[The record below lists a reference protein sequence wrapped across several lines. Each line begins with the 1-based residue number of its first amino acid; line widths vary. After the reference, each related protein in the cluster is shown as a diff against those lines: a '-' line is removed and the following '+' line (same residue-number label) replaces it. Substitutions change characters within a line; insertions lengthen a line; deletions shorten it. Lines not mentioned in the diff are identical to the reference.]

1 MRRRCEVC
9 GARLGDDGAC
19 PDCDL
24 DLLAVADVDAGIRRE
39 DRYVA
44 LPPGPRW
51 VPRRV
56 RRESSRAP
64 IVIVGIVLTVLVLAG
79 VLGQGEPTR
88 AVPATP
94 PLLEEPTGVT
104 LLRAGPRGLERID
117 IDKGRVLTFRTTG
130 APVGRVRQ
138 LVTVPDGIVALTG
151 PGAFMLDDRSATWLG
166 NADALVP
173 SPEGA
178 QLVSYLRPGEIVL
191 TPPGVVLELEGD
203 TDQEIV
209 GEVVAVLSSGPLLQR
224 VRDDGVPLLEIYGEA
239 GAHLLAADETFV
251 AAALDTIVTRPRCPD
266 TSLSLIHI

>member
-1 MRRRCEVC
+1 MLRCATITSMRRRCEVC

-64 IVIVGIVLTVLVLAG
+64 IVIVGLAG

-151 PGAFMLDDRSATWLG
+151 PGAFMLAYSSATRLG
-166 NADALVP
+166 NADA
-173 SPEGA
+173 
-178 QLVSYLRPGEIVL
+178 VL
-191 TPPGVVLELEGD
+191 
-203 TDQEIV
+203 
-209 GEVVAVLSSGPLLQR
+209 
-224 VRDDGVPLLEIYGEA
+224 
-239 GAHLLAADETFV
+239 
-251 AAALDTIVTRPRCPD
+251 
-266 TSLSLIHI
+266 